1 VSVDE
6 EITVSV
12 LELSPHAFGHDV
24 LGRAERVAHHAV
36 ELAERAADALP
47 SVSMSSLPS
56 LSSLPSVSMPSLPS
70 LPSLPSVTMPS
81 LPSVSLPSLA
91 LASRLPHRPTTHSR
105 WRWVIGAGVVAAVLL
120 AVMAWR
126 RRAED
131 DMPAT

>member
-1 VSVDE
+1 
-6 EITVSV
+6 
-12 LELSPHAFGHDV
+12 
-24 LGRAERVAHHAV
+24 
-36 ELAERAADALP
+36 
-47 SVSMSSLPS
+47 
-56 LSSLPSVSMPSLPS
+56 
-70 LPSLPSVTMPS
+70 
-81 LPSVSLPSLA
+81 VSLPSLA